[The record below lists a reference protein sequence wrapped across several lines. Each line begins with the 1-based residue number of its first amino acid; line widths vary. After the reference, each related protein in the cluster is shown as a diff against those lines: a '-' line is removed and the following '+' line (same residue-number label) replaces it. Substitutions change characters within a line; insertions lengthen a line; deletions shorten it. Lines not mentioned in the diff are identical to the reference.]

1 MANLFKRF
9 SQLICTVLLA
19 ALSLQAQAADHSSM
33 PREYTALYNIL
44 RNHKVLGQLT
54 VSLSHNDD
62 IWTMHGT
69 IHDVHGLAK
78 LLAVKGMQRSTGRWQ
93 DDQFKPETYEYFF
106 SVIGHK
112 SGWLA
117 KYDWP
122 GPTIT
127 TREKRKELAFPLD
140 NDTTDPLSISLSI
153 RSHLMEGTHRF
164 TINVVDR
171 DEVKALRFQSHDE
184 ESTSTALGCFE
195 TIYVEHVLEKP
206 SKRQTLG
213 WYAKNLDFVPVR
225 MDYVKKKGNDYSLR
239 LISLEME
246 GKPTLTGQECQPG

>member
-1 MANLFKRF
+1 MATLFKRL
-9 SQLICTVLLA
+9 SQVICTLLIA
-19 ALSLQAQAADHSSM
+19 ALSLEAQAVDKPPM
-33 PREYTALYNIL
+33 PREYTAVYNIL
-44 RNHKVLGQLT
+44 RNNKTLGQLT
-54 VSLSHNDD
+54 VSLSHNND

-69 IHDVHGLAK
+69 IHDVHGLAR

-93 DDQFKPETYEYFF
+93 NDQFKPETYEYSF

-117 KYDWP
+117 KYDWS
-122 GPTIT
+122 GSTII

-140 NDTTDPLSISLSI
+140 DDTTDPLSISLSI
-153 RSHLMEGTHRF
+153 RSHLLENTHRF

-171 DEVKALRFQSHDE
+171 DEVKALTFQTRDE
-184 ESTSTALGCFE
+184 EFTNTALGCFE

-225 MDYVKKKGNDYSLR
+225 MDYLKKKGTNYGLR
-239 LISLEME
+239 LISLDMDGE
-246 GKPTLTGQECQPG
+246 PTQTGPACQSG